1 MAYAHVSQA
10 SKYPNVTIYG
20 GSDKI
25 PALTKLLHDK
35 DEFSIGDHIHV
46 R

>member
-1 MAYAHVSQA
+1 M
-10 SKYPNVTIYG
+10 TIYG
-20 GSDKI
+20 GSNKI
-25 PALTKLLHDK
+25 PALTKLVNDK